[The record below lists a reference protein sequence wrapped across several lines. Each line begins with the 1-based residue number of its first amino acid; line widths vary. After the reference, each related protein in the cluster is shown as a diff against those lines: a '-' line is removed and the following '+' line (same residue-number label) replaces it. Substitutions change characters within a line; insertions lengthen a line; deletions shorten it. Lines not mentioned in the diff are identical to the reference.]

1 LQERRQTGYLC
12 AAAGLPRG
20 FTRHLDVTPRELQVS
35 MDSFEL
41 NKILGALLGTCLVL
55 LSLNIAAGA
64 IFAPHKPDKPGY
76 DIVVPETPAG
86 GAPAGPAEPDKPI
99 AELLAS
105 SDVAKGENAAKK
117 CLACHTFNKGGQNKI
132 GPNLW
137 GVVNRPKAS
146 EAGFNYS
153 AAMKGKGGEWT
164 YDDLNK
170 FLAAPKAFV
179 QGTNMQF
186 AGLNRASERADVI
199 NYLHTLADNPGP
211 LPKAAEAP
219 KQ

>member
-1 LQERRQTGYLC
+1 
-12 AAAGLPRG
+12 
-20 FTRHLDVTPRELQVS
+20 

-41 NKILGALLGTCLVL
+41 NKILGALLGTCLIL
-55 LSLNIAAGA
+55 LALNITAGA
-64 IFAPHKPDKPGY
+64 IFAPHKPAKPGY
-76 DIVVPETPAG
+76 EIAVPETPSG
-86 GAPAGPAEPDKPI
+86 GAPAGPAEPEKPI

-105 SDVAKGENAAKK
+105 SDPTKGQNAAKK
-117 CLACHTFNKGGQNKI
+117 CQACHTFEKGGANKV

-137 GVVNRPKAS
+137 GVVDRAKGS
-146 EAGFNYS
+146 VAGFNYS
-153 AAMKGKGGEWT
+153 AAIKGKGGEWT

-170 FLAAPKAFV
+170 YLTNPKAFV
-179 QGTNMQF
+179 PGTNMQF

-199 NYLHTLADNPGP
+199 NYLHTLADSPKP

>member
-1 LQERRQTGYLC
+1 
-12 AAAGLPRG
+12 
-20 FTRHLDVTPRELQVS
+20 

-41 NKILGALLGTCLVL
+41 NKIMGALLGCCLVL

-64 IFAPHKPDKPGY
+64 IFAPHKPAKPGY
-76 DIVVPETPAG
+76 DIAVPETPAG

-105 SDVAKGENAAKK
+105 SDVAKGEQSAKK
-117 CLACHTFNKGGQNKI
+117 CAACHTFNKGGPNRV

-137 GVVNRPKAS
+137 GVVERPKGT
-146 EAGFNYS
+146 EGGFNYS
-153 AAMKGKGGEWT
+153 AALKGKGGNWS

-170 FLAAPKAFV
+170 FLANPKGFV

-186 AGLNRASERADVI
+186 AGINRASERADLI
-199 NYLHTLADNPGP
+199 NYLHTLSDAPKP
-211 LPKAAEAP
+211 LPTAA
-219 KQ
+219 K

>member
-1 LQERRQTGYLC
+1 
-12 AAAGLPRG
+12 
-20 FTRHLDVTPRELQVS
+20 

-41 NKILGALLGTCLVL
+41 NKIMGALLGTCLFVL
-55 LSLNIAAGA
+55 SINIGA
-64 IFAPHKPDKPGY
+64 NAFFSPGKVEKPGY
-76 DIVVPETPAG
+76 DIAVPETPAG

-99 AELLAS
+99 ADLLAS
-105 SDVAKGENAAKK
+105 SDAAKGENAAKK
-117 CLACHTFNKGGQNKI
+117 CLACHTFNKGGPNRV

-137 GVVNRPKAS
+137 GVLNRAKGS

-153 AAMKGKGGEWT
+153 AAMKSKGGEWT
-164 YDDLNK
+164 YEDLNK
-170 FLAAPKAFV
+170 FLANPKGFV

-186 AGLNRASERADVI
+186 AGLSKSSERADVI